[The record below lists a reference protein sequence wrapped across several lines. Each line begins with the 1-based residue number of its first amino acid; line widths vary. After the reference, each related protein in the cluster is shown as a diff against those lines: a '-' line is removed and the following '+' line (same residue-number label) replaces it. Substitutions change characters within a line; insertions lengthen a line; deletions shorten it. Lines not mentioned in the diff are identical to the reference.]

1 MGKFTV
7 IAADTF
13 AGEVRSIEKIECDGI
28 SMAFE
33 RAGKLAAHRTGVI
46 IIDEHDD
53 VWFEFTPRQI
63 ERMTSEQRLRYRHYA
78 RERAAS

>member
-7 IAADTF
+7 IAVDTF
-13 AGEVRSIEKIECDGI
+13 AGEVRSIDKIECYGI

-33 RAGKLAAHRTGVI
+33 EAGKLAAHRTGVI
-46 IIDEHDD
+46 ILDENDD

-63 ERMTSEQRLRYRHYA
+63 EHMTLEQRQRYRHYSRQEA
-78 RERAAS
+78 V